1 MGTPGRRT
9 LLEFSRLGQLHKCPE
24 NVASEVPFAANCHS
38 LAYIQTWQ
46 YGTEAVLS
54 GMSLLSSIS
63 WRYFSTST
71 LYSHFTICTLDDR
84 DWDCKTATDLCSR
97 QRYQQGMHIWDHA
110 GQLFPKLHS
119 TGMIE
124 VLWGIVE
131 TYWVCRGHGK
141 YGSQTKKRFISIK
154 KKCLTNLYVAED
166 MQ

>member
-63 WRYFSTST
+63 WGYFSKST

-97 QRYQQGMHIWDHA
+97 QRYPQGMHIWDHA

-141 YGSQTKKRFISIK
+141 YGSQTKKKIHIH
-154 KKCLTNLYVAED
+154 
-166 MQ
+166 